1 MSGMA
6 GPAQHT
12 GDVAG
17 PPGATGARVLLIE
30 APYYPAIAEALA
42 GGAVAELEAAGA
54 SFERVRVLG
63 ALEIPLALAQA
74 VKAGLIP
81 ADAANPRFDGCVAL
95 GCVIRG
101 ETTHYETVCANA
113 NHWLM
118 DIAVRHA
125 IPLGNAILTVE
136 NEAQALARAEGGR
149 RGKGAD
155 AVRACLTLIAQARA
169 FAAGSRSGRR
179 AD

>member
-1 MSGMA
+1 MA
-6 GPAQHT
+6 GREQAGTEALLPPA
-12 GDVAG
+12 AE
-17 PPGATGARVLLIE
+17 GARVLLIE
-30 APYYPAIAEALA
+30 APYYGAIAEALA
-42 GGAVAELEAAGA
+42 GGAIAELEAAGA
-54 SFERVRVLG
+54 AFERVRVPG

-74 VKAGLIP
+74 AAAGLIP
-81 ADAANPRFDGCVAL
+81 AGAPQARFDGCVAL

-118 DIAVRHA
+118 DVAVRHA
-125 IPLGNAILTVE
+125 IPVGNAILTVE

-155 AVRACLTLIAQARA
+155 AVRACLALIGHARA
-169 FAAGSRSGRR
+169 FAARR
-179 AD
+179 G

>member
-1 MSGMA
+1 MA
-6 GPAQHT
+6 GPAQQT
-12 GDVAG
+12 GDVVG
-17 PPGATGARVLLIE
+17 PPAATGVRVLLIE
-30 APYYPAIAEALA
+30 APYYPAVAAALA
-42 GGAVAELEAAGA
+42 SGAIAELEAAGA
-54 SFERVRVLG
+54 SFERVQVPG
-63 ALEIPLALAQA
+63 ALEIPLALSQA
-74 VKAGLIP
+74 VRAGLIP
-81 ADAANPRFDGCVAL
+81 ADAANARFDGCVAL

-101 ETTHYETVCANA
+101 ETTHYDTVCANA

-155 AVRACLTLIAQARA
+155 AVRACLALIAQARA
-169 FAAGSRSGRR
+169 FATGPRSGRR
-179 AD
+179 ADWA